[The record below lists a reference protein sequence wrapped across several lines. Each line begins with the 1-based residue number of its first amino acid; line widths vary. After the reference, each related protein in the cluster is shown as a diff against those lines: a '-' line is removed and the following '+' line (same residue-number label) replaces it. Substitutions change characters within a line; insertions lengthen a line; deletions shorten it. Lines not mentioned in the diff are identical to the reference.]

1 MKALRAFVNGLAVM
15 LAVFI
20 LIYLLATYAK
30 FTLPE
35 AKAEAGTASPGP
47 TKDPVRLEIS
57 VVRGLPRPALLT
69 TFRNSE
75 SFAFADGS
83 PEAAA
88 FLARAG
94 EEKPWE
100 RAAADEAAFPL
111 SFPLTNGWS
120 RNAGFLL
127 GHGWWAETAGVP
139 DFARRQEAWR
149 AFAASLL
156 PDGPDARRR
165 IVGRILLDNDGGG
178 IAESDIGSTPF
189 TLLFTEGGPTNI
201 AVRSHRR
208 HVVEP
213 GGPTVYVPASSSL
226 ARRLA
231 ELADETRPWDWKS
244 SNIHAYAGNIVF
256 GGAFASRE
264 WHWRG
269 IWTPMAQRR
278 EPGFRRSL
286 SAAPANPVLRIG
298 DLLGGYLALA
308 DVVLHAFQPNAG
320 VDRVADLV
328 FLARQGLQDKPLL
341 LHCGLLNDTAPV

>member
-1 MKALRAFVNGLAVM
+1 MKRLALL
-15 LAVFI
+15 LP
-20 LIYLLATYAK
+20 LLALA
-30 FTLPE
+30 
-35 AKAEAGTASPGP
+35 AGCAGPSAMFRPASDDERAAAAAFEQPDESLVARILMTASPGP

-189 TLLFTEGGPTNI
+189 TVLFTEGGPTNI

-226 ARRLA
+226 AGRLA

-278 EPGFRRSL
+278 EPGFRRYEAFAIRIRQAIHEARFP
-286 SAAPANPVLRIG
+286 SAESAEPNPHTESADGAKEPAP
-298 DLLGGYLALA
+298 
-308 DVVLHAFQPNAG
+308 
-320 VDRVADLV
+320 
-328 FLARQGLQDKPLL
+328 
-341 LHCGLLNDTAPV
+341 